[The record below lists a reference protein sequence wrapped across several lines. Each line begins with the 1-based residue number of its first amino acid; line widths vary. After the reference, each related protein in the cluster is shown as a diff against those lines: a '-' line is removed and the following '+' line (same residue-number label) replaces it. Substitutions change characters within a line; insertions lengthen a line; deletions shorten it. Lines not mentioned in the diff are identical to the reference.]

1 MIVGFVDIV
10 DGGECSD
17 LVGMLVGP
25 RDVERGDVGCG
36 YQRMMRL
43 ER

>member
-17 LVGMLVGP
+17 LVGMLVRP
-25 RDVERGDVGCG
+25 RDMEQGDVRCG
-36 YQRMMRL
+36 YVCMMCL
-43 ER
+43 EQ